1 MGSLADYVRDGRK
14 VNIVNMGNGE
24 TIVQLVLT
32 PYTDDSLNEPYIE
45 NVCEVVEKYIGYLN
59 KNDCNVGIHYKN
71 FTVIGV
77 YGSGSD
83 VKTIRIKSTG
93 EVLAVVKFY
102 PTVDIFNLS
111 LQYGV
116 AYAVEKYYTSVK
128 KNIDKAKKEP
138 VRKKR
143 SR

>member
-1 MGSLADYVRDGRK
+1 MGSLANYVRDGRK

-45 NVCEVVEKYIGYLN
+45 NVCEVVEKYLTYIN
-59 KNDCNVGIHYKN
+59 KSDCNVGIHYKN

-77 YGSGSD
+77 YASGSD

-93 EVLAVVKFY
+93 EVLALVKSY
-102 PTVDIFNLS
+102 PTVNIFNIALE
-111 LQYGV
+111 YGV
-116 AYAVEKYYTSVK
+116 ANAAEKYYTSVK

-138 VRKKR
+138 VRKRR

>member
-1 MGSLADYVRDGRK
+1 MGSLADYIRDGRK
-14 VNIVNMGNGE
+14 VNIVNMANGE
-24 TIVQLVLT
+24 TIVQLVLS
-32 PYTDDSLNEPYIE
+32 PYADDTLNIPYIE
-45 NVCEVVEKYIGYLN
+45 SVCDVVEKYIGYLN

-83 VKTIRIKSTG
+83 VKTIRIKSSG
-93 EVLAVVKFY
+93 EVLALVKSY
-102 PTVDIFNLS
+102 PTVNIFNIALE
-111 LQYGV
+111 YGV
-116 AYAVEKYYTSVK
+116 ANAVEKYYTSVK
-128 KNIDKAKKEP
+128 KET

>member
-1 MGSLADYVRDGRK
+1 MGSLANYVRDGRK

-45 NVCEVVEKYIGYLN
+45 NVCEVVEKYLTYIN
-59 KNDCNVGIHYKN
+59 KSDCNVGIHYKN
-71 FTVIGV
+71 FTAIGV

-83 VKTIRIKSTG
+83 VKTIRIKSTS
-93 EVLAVVKFY
+93 EILALVKSY
-102 PTVDIFNLS
+102 PTVNIFNIALE
-111 LQYGV
+111 YGV
-116 AYAVEKYYTSVK
+116 ANAVEKYYTSVK
-128 KNIDKAKKEP
+128 KNIDKAKKET
-138 VRKKR
+138 VRKRR

>member
-1 MGSLADYVRDGRK
+1 MGSLANYVRGGRK
-14 VNIVNMGNGE
+14 VNIVNMANGE
-24 TIVQLVLT
+24 TIVQLVLS
-32 PYTDDSLNEPYIE
+32 PYADDSLNEPYIE
-45 NVCEVVEKYIGYLN
+45 NVCEVVEKYLTYIN
-59 KNDCNVGIHYKN
+59 KSDCNVGIHYKN
-71 FTVIGV
+71 FTAIGV

-83 VKTIRIKSTG
+83 VKTIRIKSNG

-116 AYAVEKYYTSVK
+116 ANAVEKYYTSVK
-128 KNIDKAKKEP
+128 KYIDKTKKES
-138 VRKKR
+138 VRKRR